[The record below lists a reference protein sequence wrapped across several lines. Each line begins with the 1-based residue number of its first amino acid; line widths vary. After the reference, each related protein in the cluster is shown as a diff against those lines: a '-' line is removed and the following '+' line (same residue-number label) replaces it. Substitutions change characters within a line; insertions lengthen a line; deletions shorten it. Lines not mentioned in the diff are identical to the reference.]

1 MGGPPAPARGGM
13 SLYANLLET
22 NADSASISRDP
33 VRFGA
38 DDPNDAPAR
47 KAIDPALRF
56 QPIRRPQAKQPP
68 KPKTAF
74 HKPPPAPAAAAAAQ
88 TGTAVPGNGASAPSS
103 AAAAALPRSTLA
115 DWAAT
120 EDDEFLYNAA
130 AAEKRQRGGRRK
142 KRKKVDDAPLETD
155 WDELYDPARP
165 TNVEEYLRSEER
177 IQEVREWKAVL
188 YAHRRRGRGGRMVGD
203 RREDSYDSEMVGSEE
218 DEDEDGDRR
227 PMNQFAPP
235 HTLSFAP
242 PPLSPP
248 RAAVVEA
255 ATGDDAYARRLA
267 LSATAPPPAISPP
280 PPPPESKSEPPAP
293 STATISRAPVR
304 YEAPPPPPP
313 PPPPADDGGDGDAMD
328 LDATTSDDEVN
339 YDAIPPPSV
348 PFDSLPASD
357 TAPSTNRPGQA
368 GFAQRLMA
376 KYGWTRGSGLGADES
391 GMTSALRVQVEKRRK
406 RPDAEGGG
414 FAEPGGRGRIIAGK
428 TKQANKEAN
437 EDGGGGA
444 EGKFGRTSPVIV
456 LQNMLE
462 GMADLE
468 TEIELGLLQEI
479 GEECGDKYGRVER
492 LYIDRGSR
500 RVFIKFTDQVSA
512 LRAVNALEGRIFNGN
527 AIMPRFWDSDKFEN
541 GVYS

>member
-1 MGGPPAPARGGM
+1 MGGPPAPARGM
-13 SLYANLLET
+13 SLYANLLES

-33 VRFGA
+33 VRFGP
-38 DDPNDAPAR
+38 DDSSDAPAR

-74 HKPPPAPAAAAAAQ
+74 HKPPLAAAAAAAAAATTTAQ
-88 TGTAVPGNGASAPSS
+88 TGTAASGNGASAPSL

-115 DWAAT
+115 DWTAT

-142 KRKKVDDAPLETD
+142 KRKKVEDAPLETD

-188 YAHRRRGRGGRMVGD
+188 YAHRRRGRGGRRG
-203 RREDSYDSEMVGSEE
+203 DSYDSEMVGSEE

-227 PMNQFAPP
+227 PMNQFAPLP
-235 HTLSFAP
+235 TLSFAP

-248 RAAVVEA
+248 RAAVAEA

-267 LSATAPPPAISPP
+267 LSATAPPPPALPPP
-280 PPPPESKSEPPAP
+280 PPPPESSSSP
-293 STATISRAPVR
+293 TVTISRAPVR
-304 YEAPPPPPP
+304 YEAPPPSG
-313 PPPPADDGGDGDAMD
+313 DDEAMD
-328 LDATTSDDEVN
+328 LDPASLDDEVN
-339 YDAIPPPSV
+339 YAAIPPP
-348 PFDSLPASD
+348 PIPTDASND
-357 TAPSTNRPGQA
+357 TTTPSTNRPGQA

-391 GMTSALRVQVEKRRK
+391 GMTSALRVQMEKRRK

-428 TKQANKEAN
+428 TKHTSKDAV
-437 EDGGGGA
+437 GGGGGEEDGST

-468 TEIELGLLQEI
+468 AEIELGLLQEI

-492 LYIDRGSR
+492 LYIDHGSR

-527 AIMPRFWDSDKFEN
+527 SIMPRFWDSDKFDN
-541 GVYS
+541 GVYI